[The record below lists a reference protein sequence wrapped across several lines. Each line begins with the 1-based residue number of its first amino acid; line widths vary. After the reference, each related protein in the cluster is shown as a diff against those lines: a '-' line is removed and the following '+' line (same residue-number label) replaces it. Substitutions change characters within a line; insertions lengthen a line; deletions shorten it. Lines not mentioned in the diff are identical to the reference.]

1 MLTRTPVMA
10 GVKLRDLPPETPL
23 LISDGPSLVKA
34 TPIVNRLAA
43 KGQSRQLIKQMNM
56 AAMIY
61 GRAS

>member
-1 MLTRTPVMA
+1 MA